1 MSTCDVF
8 NCLFPMDV
16 QNEIKLLSGVFC
28 FSWLVC
34 LLGFWL
40 RNMSLVKE
48 RNPISDGIVFVL
60 DCKTVRM
67 FAYSSTRE
75 QSDKRSG
82 MRLKT
87 ESETGTDFFTD
98 FEKKTDCF
106 AVYFRF
112 FIPCLMRKRVEKS
125 EAILA

>member
-1 MSTCDVF
+1 
-8 NCLFPMDV
+8 MDV

-28 FSWLVC
+28 FSWLIC

-60 DCKTVRM
+60 DCKTVRI

-82 MRLKT
+82 MKLKT
-87 ESETGTDFFTD
+87 ESETG
-98 FEKKTDCF
+98 E
-106 AVYFRF
+106 RG
-112 FIPCLMRKRVEKS
+112 
-125 EAILA
+125 

>member
-60 DCKTVRM
+60 DCKTVRI

-82 MRLKT
+82 MKLKT
-87 ESETGTDFFTD
+87 ESETG
-98 FEKKTDCF
+98 E
-106 AVYFRF
+106 RG
-112 FIPCLMRKRVEKS
+112 
-125 EAILA
+125 